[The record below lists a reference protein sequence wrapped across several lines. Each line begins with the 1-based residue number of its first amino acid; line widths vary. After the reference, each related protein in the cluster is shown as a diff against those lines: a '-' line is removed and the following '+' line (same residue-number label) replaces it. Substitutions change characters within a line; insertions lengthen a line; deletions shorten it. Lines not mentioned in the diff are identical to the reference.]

1 MREQGP
7 NNVREQGPNNVREQA
22 PNNVREQ
29 APNNVREQ
37 GPKFKIKLHQGEGF
51 NTAFFLLDDSY
62 YLF

>member
-7 NNVREQGPNNVREQA
+7 NNVREQG

-51 NTAFFLLDDSY
+51 NTGQAFFLLDDSY